1 MDIITSNDNNLVK
14 QARKLL
20 EKKYRR
26 EVGHFLLE
34 GPKQI
39 ADAIAG
45 GFVVDKIFVE
55 QNQEARFAD
64 IIALCS
70 AQVIV
75 VSKNV
80 MDSLCDTQTPQGIVA
95 ELVLPVVK
103 PYKYSA
109 GDKLLILDR
118 ISDPGN
124 MGTIIRTA
132 KATGFEHIFAI
143 DCVDAYSPKVVRSS
157 SGVILSS
164 NVYPVEENAII
175 SYCKKHNIELLIA
188 DMNGQNIFDY
198 EPFGDYAIVV
208 GNEGHG
214 VSEELKSAGKL
225 IRLPMKRGVESLNAG
240 VSASVLMYA
249 LNGKNI

>member
-1 MDIITSNDNNLVK
+1 MDIITSSDNNVIK
-14 QARKLL
+14 QARRLL
-20 EKKYRR
+20 EKKYRK

-39 ADAIAG
+39 SDAISG
-45 GFVVDKIFVE
+45 GFVFDKLFIE
-55 QNQEARFAD
+55 QNQEQKFAD
-64 IIALCS
+64 IVSKCD
-70 AQVIV
+70 AQIYVT
-75 VSKNV
+75 SKNV
-80 MDSLCDTQTPQGIVA
+80 LDSLCDTQTPQGIVA

-103 PYKYSA
+103 PYKYKS

-143 DCVDAYSPKVVRSS
+143 NCVDAYSPKVVRSS

-164 NVYPVEENAII
+164 NVYPVDQDSII
-175 SYCKKHNIELLIA
+175 NYCKKHNIEILVA
-188 DMNGQNIFDY
+188 DMNGQNVLDY
-198 EPFGDYAIVV
+198 QPSGDYAIVV

-214 VSEELKSAGKL
+214 VSEEFEKAGKA
-225 IRLPMKRGVESLNAG
+225 IRLPMKSGVESLNAG
-240 VSASVLMYA
+240 VSASVLMYV
-249 LNGKNI
+249 LNGRNI